1 MAGTSEIP
9 YLWGF
14 TPDYAPKKLHEK
26 GRFPTLYSVFW
37 LVAPPLTRYAWAR
50 VLSLQFFK
58 IVPPLCPSTCPPTSY
73 FSSILVPGSE
83 TRTLLDSPPSNAFRT
98 PFKRGRNIKPTDA
111 LNVHRQR
118 IYPHTNK
125 KGHTRKRAALCALIF
140 RSTDVNEFTPNVKQT

>member
-1 MAGTSEIP
+1 MG
-9 YLWGF
+9 L
-14 TPDYAPKKLHEK
+14 YARLRPQKVARK
-26 GRFPTLYSVFW
+26 GSVSYTLLRFL
-37 LVAPPLTRYAWAR
+37 ARCPPLTRYAWAR

-98 PFKRGRNIKPTDA
+98 PFKRGRNIKATDA

-140 RSTDVNEFTPNVKQT
+140 RSTDVNEFAPNVKQT

>member
-1 MAGTSEIP
+1 MRGVPPTQTSLQNTKTL

-14 TPDYAPKKLHEK
+14 TPDYTPEK
-26 GRFPTLYSVFW
+26 VARKGSVSYTLLRFL
-37 LVAPPLTRYAWAR
+37 ARCPPLTRYAWAG

-73 FSSILVPGSE
+73 FSSISPPGTG
-83 TRTLLDSPPSNAFRT
+83 TRTFPDPSPSNALRT

-111 LNVHRQR
+111 LNANIQR

-125 KGHTRKRAALCALIF
+125 KGHTRKRAALCA
-140 RSTDVNEFTPNVKQT
+140 

>member
-14 TPDYAPKKLHEK
+14 TPDYTPDKVARK
-26 GRFPTLYSVFW
+26 GSVSYTLLRFL
-37 LVAPPLTRYAWAR
+37 ARCPPLTRYALAR

-58 IVPPLCPSTCPPTSY
+58 IVPPLCPSTCPPTPY
-73 FSSILVPGSE
+73 FSPILPPGNG
-83 TRTLLDSPPSNAFRT
+83 TRTFPDPPPSNAIRT

-111 LNVHRQR
+111 LNAHIQR

-125 KGHTRKRAALCALIF
+125 KGHTRKRAALCALIY
-140 RSTDVNEFTPNVKQT
+140 RPTDVNEFASNVKQT